1 MIKYEEL
8 FLYGEI
14 LKKLLESKP
23 LEEYL
28 DQNNETH
35 LWNKESQMYTSSDF
49 KYVIQD
55 LGLHFDFNQYGT
67 FISDENE
74 RSSMRVDENLI
85 SINTKVSEG
94 EVNNEYIGIRIVRD
108 KNDGKAHIGIYGVD
122 ESDESVE
129 ISSDESVEIPSEID
143 PIILSCQRAIE
154 ELETKINNLNTSQN
168 KLQEDGSK
176 AKYEEKLKAMERLQ
190 AFYSNFREFID
201 REKEKEGIQRIKSEI
216 ICKWLRVL
224 NPEVLKDIPENIL
237 GKLYE
242 DTNLE
247 LERRA
252 REEIEGEVRAQ
263 LADRASMQQDDIKNR
278 A

>member
-23 LEEYL
+23 LEKYL

-35 LWNKESQMYTSSDF
+35 LWNKESQMYTPSDF

-67 FISDENE
+67 IISDENE

-94 EVNNEYIGIRIVRD
+94 EVNNECIGINIVRD

-129 ISSDESVEIPSEID
+129 IPSDGFVEIPSEID

-190 AFYSNFREFID
+190 AFYSNFRKFID
-201 REKEKEGIQRIKSEI
+201 REKEEIQRIKSEI

-224 NPEVLKDIPENIL
+224 NPEVFKDIPEDIL
-237 GKLYE
+237 ARLYE
-242 DTNLE
+242 GTNLE

-252 REEIEGEVRAQ
+252 REGIEGEVRAQ
-263 LADRASMQQDDIKNR
+263 LADRASMQDNIKNR